1 MKTPRQL
8 QSEAEEAE
16 RMAQL
21 VSYRKD
27 KEALLQRAVEL
38 RRAAEAVV
46 VSPRRD
52 DGSRLS

>member
-8 QSEAEEAE
+8 LSEAEEAE

-27 KEALLQRAVEL
+27 KEALLQRAREL
-38 RRAAEAVV
+38 RRAAGDPG
-46 VSPRRD
+46 PRPLGER
-52 DGSRLS
+52 